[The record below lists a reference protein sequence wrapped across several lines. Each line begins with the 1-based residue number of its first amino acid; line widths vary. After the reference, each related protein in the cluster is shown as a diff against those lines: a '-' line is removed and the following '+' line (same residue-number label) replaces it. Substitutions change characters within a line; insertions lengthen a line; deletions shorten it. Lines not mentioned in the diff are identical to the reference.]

1 MRLLPQ
7 SLFGR
12 LVTALLGV
20 IGGTLL
26 IIVLLILRERH
37 ELELWSS
44 GASSATHSIVEIS
57 VALAQLGPTARSA
70 AVAEYAAST
79 RWPAGGRSGPPPQ
92 SSELQAMEAAFAKQ
106 LRTQL
111 GPRYTVEIVR
121 PRRSARNVIRLA
133 NDPRFESGNA
143 PRPGPPP
150 RSGPGMRMFDVNV
163 GLPDGERVVFRTA
176 APQPGPPL
184 PRQIFLQ
191 LAVLTMVLAV
201 VLYVMTRSITRPL
214 SALARAA
221 DKIGRG
227 TAVAPLAEV
236 GASELRDA
244 TRAFNTMQ
252 DRLKRYLDSRTRV
265 LAAMSHDLRT
275 PLTRLRLRVES
286 IEDQSLRERFTAD
299 LDHMTE
305 MVSGA
310 LSMFRDLND
319 TEASLPVDIDALLQT
334 LQQEFAELH
343 ASVSIAGRAERPI
356 VAKPHALKRCLTNLL
371 RNAVDYGVRAHVEVC
386 DGAQLTLRIRDEGPG
401 IPAESLE
408 QVFEP
413 FYRIESSRNRDSG
426 GSGLGLSIA
435 RDIAQAHGGAIRLAN
450 LPQGGLEVVLTLP
463 RQENPLRDTALQ
475 ESTSAVHATQLTNSV
490 PHA

>member
-20 IGGTLL
+20 IGVTLL

-37 ELELWSS
+37 ELQLWSS
-44 GASSATHSIVEIS
+44 GASSATRSIVEITTT
-57 VALAQLGPTARSA
+57 LAQLGPVERRA
-70 AVAEYAAST
+70 AIDDYAAST
-79 RWPAGGRSGPPPQ
+79 RRPSAGRRGPPPQ
-92 SSELQAMEAAFAKQ
+92 NSELQAIEAAFARQ
-106 LRTQL
+106 LRAQL
-111 GPRYTVEIVR
+111 GPQYSVEIVR

-133 NDPRFESGNA
+133 PDPRFEPANA
-143 PRPGPPP
+143 PRSGQPP
-150 RSGPGMRMFDVNV
+150 RTGPRMFDVNV
-163 GLPDGERVVFRTA
+163 GLPDGQRVVFRTA
-176 APQPGPPL
+176 APLPGPPL

-191 LAVLTMVLAV
+191 LGVLTMVLVV

-214 SALARAA
+214 SALASAA
-221 DKIGRG
+221 DRIGRG
-227 TAVAPLAEV
+227 ATVAPLAEV

-244 TRAFNTMQ
+244 TRAFNSMQ

-275 PLTRLRLRVES
+275 PLTRLRLRVEQ
-286 IEDQSLRERFTAD
+286 IDDAGLRERFTAD
-299 LDHMTE
+299 LDHMTA

-319 TEASLPVDIDALLQT
+319 TEASVPLDINQLLQT

-343 ASVSIAGRAERPI
+343 ASVSISGRAERPI
-356 VAKPHALKRCLTNLL
+356 AAKPNALKRCLTNLL
-371 RNAVDYGVRAHVEVC
+371 RNAVDYGVRAHVEVA
-386 DGAQLTLRIRDEGPG
+386 DGAELTLRIRDEGPG

-426 GSGLGLSIA
+426 GTGLGLSIA
-435 RDIAQAHGGAIRLAN
+435 RDIAQAHGGSIRLGN

-463 RQENPLRDTALQ
+463 RQDGTGAE
-475 ESTSAVHATQLTNSV
+475 HATQLTDSV
-490 PHA
+490 ASA